1 MSDHR
6 KRPRDFS
13 QAATLDFKRDHS
25 NSKGTST
32 LLSDRQ
38 QDGNGHPTVIASV
51 YDALLGFNGL
61 HCHGTDRAGS
71 WRRKGL
77 GLPFHATHHRSK

>member
-25 NSKGTST
+25 ILRGSREGQNRVVLAINVK
-32 LLSDRQ
+32 LLLQS
-38 QDGNGHPTVIASV
+38 
-51 YDALLGFNGL
+51 
-61 HCHGTDRAGS
+61 
-71 WRRKGL
+71 GL
-77 GLPFHATHHRSK
+77 GRCLFAEILITETGEYKNHEYSHK

>member
-25 NSKGTST
+25 ILRGSREGQNRSVPAINAK
-32 LLSDRQ
+32 LLLQS
-38 QDGNGHPTVIASV
+38 
-51 YDALLGFNGL
+51 
-61 HCHGTDRAGS
+61 
-71 WRRKGL
+71 GL
-77 GLPFHATHHRSK
+77 GRCLFAGILITETGEYKNHEYGHK